1 MDMFKKLTFLTALFL
16 ILLGCSKNPQ
26 NVENITPDIL
36 TEKFYYAIEINSVLC
51 GYSEINL
58 SPLEKNEIEWILL
71 DEEVFLMVTALGSQF
86 NMQQKIRYH
95 IDPVTGN
102 FSYHDNEIKQGQIE
116 FGCAYNVEG
125 NTATIIVPGSAEFT
139 TIPLSQNVI
148 LPNTMIF
155 TFLKRD
161 FVDGGLEEKRYQI
174 LEVRNGEIQEV
185 TYTKIGSEQLNL
197 AGESYNTIVLNE
209 LNHKTGLKVKI
220 WVGTERGHLLKM
232 ESPAY
237 NRVQYRT
244 DASVIKRIQV
254 ANVNEN
260 VIVRT
265 NEFIADAENVSY
277 MKVRAVMEPNG
288 LWITEESLNTPG
300 QKFTGSV
307 IDNRIEG
314 VFEIE
319 HGRYDGLDAPQF
331 PTDFSRNDSLKEY
344 LEPEQF
350 CESNDPKLVE
360 KAQEIT
366 AGSQNAWEAACRL
379 SRWVTENISYAIPGG
394 ISALNTYETREGEC
408 GAHSRLL
415 AAFCRAVG
423 IPARVVW
430 GCMYLPN
437 YGGSFGQHG
446 WNEIY
451 MGDAGWVPVDATA
464 LENDY
469 VDSGHIRIG
478 VLGTASVTLNH
489 TEMEILEYRIGW

>member
-58 SPLEKNEIEWILL
+58 SPLEKNKIEWILL

-116 FGCAYNVEG
+116 FGCAYNVED

-265 NEFIADAENVSY
+265 NEFINS
-277 MKVRAVMEPNG
+277 KAVQAN
-288 LWITEESLNTPG
+288 
-300 QKFTGSV
+300 
-307 IDNRIEG
+307 
-314 VFEIE
+314 
-319 HGRYDGLDAPQF
+319 
-331 PTDFSRNDSLKEY
+331 
-344 LEPEQF
+344 
-350 CESNDPKLVE
+350 C
-360 KAQEIT
+360 
-366 AGSQNAWEAACRL
+366 
-379 SRWVTENISYAIPGG
+379 
-394 ISALNTYETREGEC
+394 
-408 GAHSRLL
+408 
-415 AAFCRAVG
+415 
-423 IPARVVW
+423 W
-430 GCMYLPN
+430 GP
-437 YGGSFGQHG
+437 
-446 WNEIY
+446 
-451 MGDAGWVPVDATA
+451 
-464 LENDY
+464 
-469 VDSGHIRIG
+469 
-478 VLGTASVTLNH
+478 
-489 TEMEILEYRIGW
+489 